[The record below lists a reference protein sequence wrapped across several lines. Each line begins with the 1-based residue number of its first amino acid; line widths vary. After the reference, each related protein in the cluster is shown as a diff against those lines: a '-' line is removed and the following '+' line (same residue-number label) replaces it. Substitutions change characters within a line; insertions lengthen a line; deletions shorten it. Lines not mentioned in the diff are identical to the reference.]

1 MTQQRNL
8 ALRRLL
14 AFLVDYGVMVLFV
27 AVLSVAGFAIREQ
40 LGLTPSAPTTF
51 KQKLLAQALI
61 VGTVTLPIVIYFTV
75 SESSRWQATIGKRVL
90 RLQVK
95 AYRGGRPPLLRT
107 LLRAVA
113 KFAPWEL
120 AHTGVWHVP
129 GTPFVSEPAA
139 FNYAIWITA
148 MLLALWW
155 FASLWL
161 GDGRTP
167 YDRIAGTMVT
177 SSGLREE

>member
-27 AVLSVAGFAIREQ
+27 VVISAVGFAIRSQ
-40 LGLTPSAPTTF
+40 LGVTSSGSMTF
-51 KQKLLAQALI
+51 QQRLLAQAL
-61 VGTVTLPIVIYFTV
+61 VFATVMLPILLYFAV

-90 RLQVK
+90 RLQVTDDH
-95 AYRGGRPPLLRT
+95 GGRPRLLRT
-107 LLRAVA
+107 LLRTAV
-113 KFAPWEL
+113 KFSPWEL

-139 FNYAIWITA
+139 FSYGIWITA
-148 MLLALWW
+148 LLLALWW
-155 FASLWL
+155 FASIWL

-167 YDRIAGTMVT
+167 YDRVAGTVVT
-177 SSGLREE
+177 RVS

>member
-1 MTQQRNL
+1 MTRQRNL

-14 AFLVDYGVMVLFV
+14 AYLVDYGVMVLYV
-27 AVLSVAGFAIREQ
+27 TVISVAGFAIRSQ
-40 LGLTPSAPTTF
+40 LGVTSSEPPTF
-51 KQKLLAQALI
+51 QQKLLAQAL
-61 VGTVTLPIVIYFTV
+61 VFATVMLPILLYFAV

-90 RLQVK
+90 RLQVTDDH
-95 AYRGGRPPLLRT
+95 GGRPPLLRT
-107 LLRAVA
+107 LLRAVV

-139 FNYAIWITA
+139 FSYGIWITA
-148 MLLALWW
+148 LLLALWW
-155 FASLWL
+155 FASIWL

-167 YDRIAGTMVT
+167 YDHIAGTVVT
-177 SSGLREE
+177 RVS

>member
-1 MTQQRNL
+1 MTRQRNL

-27 AVLSVAGFAIREQ
+27 TVVSVAGFAIRSQ
-40 LGLTPSAPTTF
+40 LGVTSSGPPTF
-51 KQKLLAQALI
+51 QQKLLGQAL
-61 VGTVTLPIVIYFTV
+61 VFATMMLPIMLYFAL

-90 RLQVK
+90 RLQVTDDH
-95 AYRGGRPPLLRT
+95 GGRPPLLRT
-107 LLRAVA
+107 LLRAVV

-139 FNYAIWITA
+139 FSYGIWFTA
-148 MLLALWW
+148 LLLALWW
-155 FASLWL
+155 FAS
-161 GDGRTP
+161 
-167 YDRIAGTMVT
+167 I
-177 SSGLREE
+177 

>member
-1 MTQQRNL
+1 MTRQRNL

-14 AFLVDYGVMVLFV
+14 AFLVDSGVMVLFV
-27 AVLSVAGFAIREQ
+27 AVLSVAGFAIRSQ
-40 LGLTPSAPTTF
+40 LGVTSSASTTF
-51 KQKLLAQALI
+51 QQKLLAQALVFATMI
-61 VGTVTLPIVIYFTV
+61 LPIMLYFAV

-90 RLQVK
+90 RLQVTDDH
-95 AYRGGRPPLLRT
+95 GGRPPLLRT
-107 LLRAVA
+107 LLRAVV

-139 FNYAIWITA
+139 FSYGIWITA

-155 FASLWL
+155 FASIWL

-167 YDRIAGTMVT
+167 YDRIAGTVVT
-177 SSGLREE
+177 RVS

>member
-1 MTQQRNL
+1 MLDHTRQRNL

-14 AFLVDYGVMVLFV
+14 AFLVDYGVMALFV
-27 AVLSVAGFAIREQ
+27 AGLSVAGFAIRSQ
-40 LGLTPSAPTTF
+40 LGVTSSAPPTF
-51 KQKLLAQALI
+51 QQRLLAQAL
-61 VGTVTLPIVIYFTV
+61 VFATVMLPIILYFAL

-90 RLQVK
+90 RLQVTDDH
-95 AYRGGRPPLLRT
+95 GGRPGLLRT
-107 LLRAVA
+107 LLRAVV

-139 FNYAIWITA
+139 FSYGMAL
-148 MLLALWW
+148 LLALWW
-155 FASLWL
+155 FASIWL

-167 YDRIAGTMVT
+167 YDRIAGTVVT
-177 SSGLREE
+177 RVSQGS

>member
-1 MTQQRNL
+1 MTRQRNL

-27 AVLSVAGFAIREQ
+27 AVLSVAGFAIRSQ
-40 LGLTPSAPTTF
+40 LGVTSSVPTF
-51 KQKLLAQALI
+51 QQRLLAQAL
-61 VGTVTLPIVIYFTV
+61 VFATVILPIMLYFAV

-90 RLQVK
+90 RLQVTDDH
-95 AYRGGRPPLLRT
+95 GGRSPLLRT
-107 LLRAVA
+107 LLRAVV

-120 AHTGVWHVP
+120 AHTGIWHVP

-139 FNYAIWITA
+139 FSYGIWITA
-148 MLLALWW
+148 ALLAGWW
-155 FASLWL
+155 FASIWL

-167 YDRIAGTMVT
+167 YDRIAGTVVT
-177 SSGLREE
+177 RVS

>member
-8 ALRRLL
+8 ALPRLL

-27 AVLSVAGFAIREQ
+27 AVVSGAGFAIRAQ
-40 LGLTPSAPTTF
+40 LGMTPSAPTTF
-51 KQKLLAQALI
+51 QQKLLGQAL
-61 VGTVTLPIVIYFTV
+61 VFATVILPIMLYFAV

-90 RLQVK
+90 RLQVTDDH
-95 AYRGGRPPLLRT
+95 GGRPPLLRT
-107 LLRAVA
+107 LLRAVV

-120 AHTGVWHVP
+120 AHTGIWHVP

-139 FNYAIWITA
+139 FSYGIWITA
-148 MLLALWW
+148 LLLALWW
-155 FASLWL
+155 FASIWL

-167 YDRIAGTMVT
+167 YDRIAGTVVT
-177 SSGLREE
+177 RVS

>member
-1 MTQQRNL
+1 MTRQRNL

-27 AVLSVAGFAIREQ
+27 AVLSVAGFAIRSQ
-40 LGLTPSAPTTF
+40 LGVTSSVPTF
-51 KQKLLAQALI
+51 QQRLLAQAL
-61 VGTVTLPIVIYFTV
+61 VFATVILPIMLYFAV

-90 RLQVK
+90 RLQVTDDH
-95 AYRGGRPPLLRT
+95 GGRSPLLRT
-107 LLRAVA
+107 LLRAVV

-120 AHTGVWHVP
+120 AHTGIWHVP

-139 FNYAIWITA
+139 FSYGIWITA
-148 MLLALWW
+148 ALLALWW
-155 FASLWL
+155 FASIWL

-167 YDRIAGTMVT
+167 YDRIAGTVVT
-177 SSGLREE
+177 RVS

>member
-1 MTQQRNL
+1 MTRQHNL
-8 ALRRLL
+8 AVRRLL

-27 AVLSVAGFAIREQ
+27 AVLSVAGFAIRSQ
-40 LGLTPSAPTTF
+40 LGVTSSVPTF
-51 KQKLLAQALI
+51 QQKLLAQALVYATI
-61 VGTVTLPIVIYFTV
+61 MLPILLYFAV

-90 RLQVK
+90 RLQVTDDH
-95 AYRGGRPPLLRT
+95 GGRPPLPRT
-107 LLRAVA
+107 LLRAVV

-139 FNYAIWITA
+139 FSYGIWIAA

-155 FASLWL
+155 FASIWL

-167 YDRIAGTMVT
+167 YDRIAGTVVT
-177 SSGLREE
+177 RVS

>member
-1 MTQQRNL
+1 MTRQREL
-8 ALRRLL
+8 APRRLL

-27 AVLSVAGFAIREQ
+27 AVVSAVGFAIRSQ
-40 LGLTPSAPTTF
+40 LGVTASAPTAVQ
-51 KQKLLAQALI
+51 QKLLSHAL
-61 VGTVTLPIVIYFTV
+61 VFTTVMLPILCYFAV

-90 RLQVK
+90 RLQVTDDH
-95 AYRGGRPPLLRT
+95 GGRPPLLRT
-107 LLRAVA
+107 LLRAVV

-139 FNYAIWITA
+139 FNYGIWSMA
-148 MLLALWW
+148 MLFALWW
-155 FASLWL
+155 FASIWL

-167 YDRIAGTMVT
+167 YDRIAGTVVT
-177 SSGLREE
+177 RAS

>member
-27 AVLSVAGFAIREQ
+27 AVLSAVGFAIRSQ
-40 LGLTPSAPTTF
+40 LGVTSSAPTF
-51 KQKLLAQALI
+51 QQKLLAQAL
-61 VGTVTLPIVIYFTV
+61 VFATVILPIMLYFAV

-90 RLQVK
+90 RLQVTDDH
-95 AYRGGRPPLLRT
+95 GGRPPLLRT
-107 LLRAVA
+107 LLRAVV

-139 FNYAIWITA
+139 FSYGIWATA

-155 FASLWL
+155 FASIWL

-167 YDRIAGTMVT
+167 YDRIAGTVVT
-177 SSGLREE
+177 RVS

>member
-1 MTQQRNL
+1 MTRQRKL

-14 AFLVDYGVMVLFV
+14 AFLVDYGVMALFV
-27 AVLSVAGFAIREQ
+27 SVISVAGFAIRSQ
-40 LGLTPSAPTTF
+40 LGVTSSAATTF
-51 KQKLLAQALI
+51 QQKLLAQAI
-61 VGTVTLPIVIYFTV
+61 VSATIMLPIMLYFAV

-90 RLQVK
+90 RLQVTDDH
-95 AYRGGRPPLLRT
+95 GGRPPLLRT
-107 LLRAVA
+107 LLRAAV

-139 FNYAIWITA
+139 FSYGVWIAA

-155 FASLWL
+155 FASIWL

-167 YDRIAGTMVT
+167 YDRIAGTVVT
-177 SSGLREE
+177 RVS

>member
-1 MTQQRNL
+1 MTRQRNL

-14 AFLVDYGVMVLFV
+14 AFLVDYGLMALYV
-27 AVLSVAGFAIREQ
+27 AGLSVAGFAIRSQ
-40 LGLTPSAPTTF
+40 LGVPSSAPPTF
-51 KQKLLAQALI
+51 QQKLLAQAL
-61 VGTVTLPIVIYFTV
+61 VFATVMLPILLYFAV

-90 RLQVK
+90 RLQVTDDH
-95 AYRGGRPPLLRT
+95 GGRPPLRRT
-107 LLRAVA
+107 LLRAVV

-139 FNYAIWITA
+139 FSYGIWITA
-148 MLLALWW
+148 LLLALWW
-155 FASLWL
+155 FASIWL

-167 YDRIAGTMVT
+167 YDRIAGTVVT
-177 SSGLREE
+177 RAS